1 MAWHPGGLK
10 RALRCRKR
18 WRRRNTHRSGAPER
32 QKRLPQPSA
41 FLLHRKLLTL
51 RDRFW
56 LSTAGISCRKS
67 RRLKLKTR
75 ATRCPRPSHA
85 KASRRP
91 LLPQSFESAHLTSER
106 ERGKKCRPETS
117 NKGTHLRRRE
127 ANEVLVRHAHG
138 VTVRSRVENNL
149 FVPGERFIDIHGQV
163 VKGTERRHSAE
174 FTVREELAEFEL
186 RGQTN
191 RLSEHLR
198 EFVEIHVFGAAKNRE
213 NRFSS
218 LFPGAE
224 HNGLRH
230 FATGNLHP
238 GRCALPGIGSG
249 VRERFVRNPVGIQK
263 RLQA

>member
-18 WRRRNTHRSGAPER
+18 WKRRTTHRSGAPER
-32 QKRLPQPSA
+32 QKRLPQVSA
-41 FLLHRKLLTL
+41 FLLHPKLPTL

-67 RRLKLKTR
+67 KRLKDKSNEM
-75 ATRCPRPSHA
+75 PGPSHA
-85 KASRRP
+85 EARRRP
-91 LLPQSFESAHLTSER
+91 LLPQSFEGAHLTAER
-106 ERGKKCRPETS
+106 ERVKKWRPETS
-117 NKGTHLRRRE
+117 NKGTHLRLRK
-127 ANEVLVRHAHG
+127 ANEILVRHAHG

-163 VKGTERRHSAE
+163 VKGTERRHGAE
-174 FTVREELAEFEL
+174 FTVREEFAEFEL

-198 EFVEIHVFGAAKNRE
+198 EFVEIHVFGSRQNRE

-218 LFPGAE
+218 MFPSAE
-224 HNGLRH
+224 HNGFRH
-230 FATGNLHP
+230 FATGNLHY
-238 GRCALPGIGSG
+238 GRRALCGVGSG
-249 VRERFVRNPVGIQK
+249 VRWRFVRNPV
-263 RLQA
+263 